1 MTGSRWWIRSS
12 GTVTTFR
19 SATRSWRRRR
29 TIWRSDWNRWAP
41 VAACAIRRPDEGTL
55 RLARCHDYPAPS
67 AACRVPPRA
76 RPNLQRTWSDAWPVT
91 PLCPGPFRASSSG
104 SWDEPMSPQRSPHTP
119 SGSSNGRRVS
129 TPNTNRLREELKQA
143 RVALDLERSVLM
155 SERREAQRMWQ
166 ELDARRDRERR
177 TAQMGRGLIS
187 MVSQLTNWTVFPR
200 PHSRSITTAV
210 MNV

>member
-1 MTGSRWWIRSS
+1 MGAS
-12 GTVTTFR
+12 GGMRDPSPRRTYA
-19 SATRSWRRRR
+19 ATR
-29 TIWRSDWNRWAP
+29 
-41 VAACAIRRPDEGTL
+41 ELL
-55 RLARCHDYPAPS
+55 RLTGAVCRLPPA
-67 AACRVPPRA
+67 AVRRELAPPPPA
-76 RPNLQRTWSDAWPVT
+76 NVVGCLIGDASS
-91 PLCPGPFRASSSG
+91 PGPFRASSSG

-155 SERREAQRMWQ
+155 SERREAQRMRQ

>member
-1 MTGSRWWIRSS
+1 
-12 GTVTTFR
+12 
-19 SATRSWRRRR
+19 
-29 TIWRSDWNRWAP
+29 
-41 VAACAIRRPDEGTL
+41 
-55 RLARCHDYPAPS
+55 
-67 AACRVPPRA
+67 
-76 RPNLQRTWSDAWPVT
+76 
-91 PLCPGPFRASSSG
+91 
-104 SWDEPMSPQRSPHTP
+104 MSPQRSPRTP

-155 SERREAQRMWQ
+155 SERREAQRMRQ